1 MRKKKERKKSY
12 QIQLKHYNS
21 IKKSPTEVAIKLE
34 LSPQKAQSLYLNY
47 LSLNN
52 LYQFIETFKQFDNE
66 SLQDFI
72 NYYYYFIKQNGICKK
87 EVIETVKMINNF
99 PNIKEEYYDIS
110 DQFKDSAKAEIF
122 TFYNMQKL

>member
-1 MRKKKERKKSY
+1 M
-12 QIQLKHYNS
+12 
-21 IKKSPTEVAIKLE
+21 
-34 LSPQKAQSLYLNY
+34 SPQKAQSLYLNY

-72 NYYYYFIKQNGICKK
+72 NYSYYFIKQNGICKK

-122 TFYNMQKL
+122 TFYNMQKLWAK

>member
-1 MRKKKERKKSY
+1 M
-12 QIQLKHYNS
+12 
-21 IKKSPTEVAIKLE
+21 E

-87 EVIETVKMINNF
+87 EVIETVKMINDF